1 MLIPLFMSLA
11 LQTQPIGYNGD
22 DYQRPDIRERRLERQ
37 EDRRQ
42 QEWKW
47 IRQQEQ
53 RQQWL
58 NDSQRR

>member
-1 MLIPLFMSLA
+1 MLAHLLLSLA
-11 LQTQPIGYNGD
+11 LQSQTIGYNGD